1 MPVLRLND
9 REHALQP
16 GKTRLGGGTG
26 VDVQISDDAQAGTQA
41 VIDIAGGQ
49 VVIRRSG
56 EAPVKVNGV
65 PLGAEP
71 TPLMHGDKIEIA
83 GREMMYGEDTKAG
96 TTRYV
101 THSDVKSILE
111 KRGAPGATIASGG
124 RLVSLVDG
132 KEYTVSERG
141 ITIGRDASSDVVVAQ
156 NEVSRRH
163 AEIVPS
169 ERGYLLHDYS
179 TNGVYVN
186 NVRVLQSQV
195 LSRSDVVR
203 IGTEEFR
210 FYADVLIS
218 GTMKAAT
225 MPTPPVV
232 EAQAKAA
239 PPVPSS
245 APSSTPAPAP
255 SSPVSSAAQPG
266 SPASPAAPAPAPAKA
281 SPLPTAPAKPT
292 APPAPATA
300 AGASRPSSAPASTT
314 PDTTLRVSV
323 PPEAVVAAPKA
334 EAAAPQ
340 ADSSVVRT
348 DPRPV
353 LAVLEVINEG
363 VARGKRYEVRVPL
376 AHVGRGAHN
385 DIVIDDDSVSDT
397 HAKLQRR
404 EDGWFLVD
412 LGSTNGTYVGGSRV
426 TSERRLDG
434 TPDVRFGGV
443 KLTFRPAE
451 TPAPAAK
458 GTRAIATMPVD
469 RSKLPKREPKSAAPA
484 RPAEP
489 APTERRGMSPWVW
502 ILILIA
508 AVVAFYLLKS

>member
-1 MPVLRLND
+1 MPVLRLDD

-26 VDVQISDDAQAGTQA
+26 VDVQLSDDTQAGIQA
-41 VIDIAGGQ
+41 VIDMSPGQ

-56 EAPVKVNGV
+56 ETPVKVNGV

-83 GREMMYGEDTKAG
+83 GREILYGEDTKAG

-111 KRGAPGATIASGG
+111 KRGTAGATIASGG

-132 KEYTVSERG
+132 KEYTVPEG
-141 ITIGRDASSDVVVAQ
+141 GVTIGRDASSDVVVAQ

-169 ERGYLLHDYS
+169 ERGYLIHDYS

-186 NVRVLQSQV
+186 NVRVLQSQM

-232 EAQAKAA
+232 AAQPKAPASPPPAAATPPPSAPPALAAAPQQAPAAAKAA
-239 PPVPSS
+239 PER
-245 APSSTPAPAP
+245 PAL
-255 SSPVSSAAQPG
+255 
-266 SPASPAAPAPAPAKA
+266 AK
-281 SPLPTAPAKPT
+281 PAPAKPT
-292 APPAPATA
+292 A
-300 AGASRPSSAPASTT
+300 ASTT
-314 PDTTLRVSV
+314 NALRPAEPAASINPDTTLRVQAPLESV
-323 PPEAVVAAPKA
+323 AAAPKPVSQA
-334 EAAAPQ
+334 AQATASEAK
-340 ADSSVVRT
+340 T
-348 DPRPV
+348 DARPL

-363 VARGKRYEVRVPL
+363 VSRGKQYEIRVPL
-376 AHVGRGAHN
+376 VHIGRGAHN
-385 DIVIDDDSVSDT
+385 DVVIDDDSVSDT
-397 HAKLQRR
+397 HAKIQRR
-404 EDGWFLVD
+404 EDGWFLID
-412 LGSTNGTYVGGSRV
+412 LGSTNGTYVGGSRL

-434 TPDVRFGGV
+434 APDVRFGGV
-443 KLTFRPAE
+443 KLTFRPAD

-458 GTRAIATMPVD
+458 STRAIATMPID
-469 RSKLPKREPKSAAPA
+469 RSKLPKRETKPTASPRPTEAP
-484 RPAEP
+484 PAE
-489 APTERRGMSPWVW
+489 RSGMSPWVW
-502 ILILIA
+502 VVILIA
-508 AVVAFYLLKS
+508 AVLAFYLLKS

>member
-1 MPVLRLND
+1 MPVLRLDD

-16 GKTRLGGGTG
+16 GKTRLGGGPG
-26 VDVQISDDAQAGTQA
+26 VDVQVSDDAQAGTQA
-41 VIDIAGGQ
+41 VIDMSDSQ
-49 VVIRRSG
+49 VVIRRNG
-56 EAPVKVNGV
+56 ETPVKVNGV

-71 TPLMHGDKIEIA
+71 TPLMHGDKIEVG
-83 GREMMYGEDTKAG
+83 GRELFYAEDTKGG

-111 KRGAPGATIASGG
+111 KRGTPGATIASGG

-132 KEYTVSERG
+132 KEYTVPERG

-163 AEIVPS
+163 AEIIPS
-169 ERGYLLHDYS
+169 ERGYLIHDYS

-186 NVRVLQSQV
+186 NVRVLQSQT

-232 EAQAKAA
+232 QAQPKAAA
-239 PPVPSS
+239 PPPS
-245 APSSTPAPAP
+245 APPPAAAAVAAPGTAAAAPAQQSPAAPTKPPAPAP
-255 SSPVSSAAQPG
+255 TSAPRPSAA
-266 SPASPAAPAPAPAKA
+266 SASAN
-281 SPLPTAPAKPT
+281 
-292 APPAPATA
+292 
-300 AGASRPSSAPASTT
+300 
-314 PDTTLRVSV
+314 PDTTLRVSA
-323 PPEAVVAAPKA
+323 PPEAAASIKKAESSAAPAASA
-334 EAAAPQ
+334 ETKSDA
-340 ADSSVVRT
+340 
-348 DPRPV
+348 RPL

-363 VARGKRYEVRVPL
+363 VSRGKRYEVRVPL

-385 DIVIDDDSVSDT
+385 DIVIEDDSVSDT

-434 TPDVRFGGV
+434 APDVRFGGV
-443 KLTFRPAE
+443 KLTFRPAD

-458 GTRAIATMPVD
+458 STRAIATMPID
-469 RSKLPKREPKSAAPA
+469 RSKLPKRETKPAAPA
-484 RPAEP
+484 RPAP
-489 APTERRGMSPWVW
+489 AEAPAERSGMSKWVW
-502 ILILIA
+502 VVIVIAA
-508 AVVAFYLLKS
+508 AVVFYLLKS

>member
-16 GKTRLGGGTG
+16 GKTRLGGGSE
-26 VDVQISDDAQAGTQA
+26 VDVQVSDDAQAGTQA
-41 VIDIAGGQ
+41 VIDFSGGQ
-49 VVIRRSG
+49 VVIRRNG
-56 EAPVKVNGV
+56 ETPVKVNGV

-71 TPLMHGDKIEIA
+71 TPLMHGDKIEVG
-83 GREMMYGEDTKAG
+83 GRELMYGEDTKAG

-101 THSDVKSILE
+101 THSEVKSVLE
-111 KRGAPGATIASGG
+111 KRGTAGATIASGG

-141 ITIGRDASSDVVVAQ
+141 VTIGRDASSDVVVAQ

-169 ERGYLLHDYS
+169 ERGYLIHDYS

-186 NVRVLQSQV
+186 NVRVLQSQL

-232 EAQAKAA
+232 EAQPK
-239 PPVPSS
+239 
-245 APSSTPAPAP
+245 
-255 SSPVSSAAQPG
+255 
-266 SPASPAAPAPAPAKA
+266 PAAPAATSAPAAAPAP
-281 SPLPTAPAKPT
+281 PTAAPQPAVAPKPAA
-292 APPAPATA
+292 APQPAATA
-300 AGASRPSSAPASTT
+300 SASRPSAAPPSTN
-314 PDTTLRVSV
+314 PDTTLRVPV
-323 PPEAVVAAPKA
+323 PPEPSAPAARA
-334 EAAAPQ
+334 EPVPAQPEPT
-340 ADSSVVRT
+340 VPRP

-363 VARGKRYEVRVPL
+363 VSRGKRYEVRAPL
-376 AHVGRGAHN
+376 AHVGRGPHN
-385 DIVIDDDSVSDT
+385 DIVIEDDSVSDT

-412 LGSTNGTYVGGSRV
+412 LGSTNGTYVGGSRL

-434 TPDVRFGGV
+434 NPDVRFGGV
-443 KLTFRPAE
+443 KLTFGAADM
-451 TPAPAAK
+451 PAPAAK
-458 GTRAIATMPVD
+458 STRAIATMPID
-469 RSKLPKREPKSAAPA
+469 RSKLPKRESKTAAPA
-484 RPAEP
+484 RPAPEETP
-489 APTERRGMSPWVW
+489 AERKGMSAWVW
-502 ILILIA
+502 VVLVIA
-508 AVVAFYLLKS
+508 AAVAFYLLKS